1 MWNTNN
7 HTVNALTNETNVSTG
22 TDGSSNTTQKYNN
35 AKLSSIA
42 MIMIVNR
49 KYFITMC
56 YRIEYTN
63 L

>member
-1 MWNTNN
+1 MWNISN
-7 HTVNALTNETNVSTG
+7 HTVNALTNDTNDSTY
-22 TDGSSNTTQKYNN
+22 TDGSSNTIQKYNN

-42 MIMIVNR
+42 MIMIVNK

>member
-1 MWNTNN
+1 MWNISN
-7 HTVNALTNETNVSTG
+7 HTVNAETNDTNVITY
-22 TDGSSNTTQKYNN
+22 TDGFSNTTVKYNN

-56 YRIEYTN
+56 YII
-63 L
+63 